1 MHASTADV
9 RALSASFLRF
19 AAVGV
24 LANVGLYL
32 GYLALTRAGL
42 GHKVAMT
49 LVFVVGTLATF
60 VANRSWSFRSRA
72 PAAGALARYAATY
85 VAAYVV
91 NLAALVMLVDRMG
104 WRHELVQGAMVL
116 VVAMLTF
123 VAQRYWVF
131 GTADGARDRP

>member
-1 MHASTADV
+1 MPASTADV

-49 LVFVVGTLATF
+49 LVFVVGTFATARTF
-60 VANRSWSFRSRA
+60 SW
-72 PAAGALARYAATY
+72 
-85 VAAYVV
+85 
-91 NLAALVMLVDRMG
+91 
-104 WRHELVQGAMVL
+104 E
-116 VVAMLTF
+116 
-123 VAQRYWVF
+123 
-131 GTADGARDRP
+131 